1 MKSNNGEAMKKIIS
15 IAVAVAFALSVTPT
29 ATAAEKNPYG
39 TSIVDPAGPN
49 EIIFTVSKGTRKTEF
64 TETRLLKMKS
74 SVISIYEPFIKKRQ
88 TFTVV
93 PMKNFFALVGISG
106 NDKVITTALN
116 DYKYANTA
124 SKFIAA
130 NAYIAIKRGGQL
142 IPYDQGGPIRLVF
155 GDKSKWAKQLDA
167 WNWSLSSISV
177 K

>member
-1 MKSNNGEAMKKIIS
+1 MKKVIT
-15 IAVAVAFALSVTPT
+15 IAVAVAFAISLTPT
-29 ATAAEKNPYG
+29 ATASDKNPYG
-39 TSIVDPAGPN
+39 TSTVDPAGPN
-49 EIIFTVSKGTRKTEF
+49 EIIFTVSKGSKKVDF

-74 SVISIYEPFIKKRQ
+74 TVISIYEPFIKKRQ

-93 PMKNFFALVGISG
+93 PMKNFFVLVGITG

-116 DYKYANTA
+116 DYIYTNTA

-130 NAYIAIKRGGQL
+130 NAYIAIKRDGQP

-155 GDKSKWAKQLDA
+155 SDKSKWAKQLDA